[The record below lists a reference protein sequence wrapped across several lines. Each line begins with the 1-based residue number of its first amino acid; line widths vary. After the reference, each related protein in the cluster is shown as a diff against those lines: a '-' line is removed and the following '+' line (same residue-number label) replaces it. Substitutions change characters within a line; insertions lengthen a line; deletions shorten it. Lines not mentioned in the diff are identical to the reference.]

1 MKPVRGVEI
10 LEAYHPPLQGRAQS
24 LRLDFN
30 EWVGPAHPKLEEALR
45 TFKVTQL
52 GVYPED
58 SAARAKV
65 AAQFGAKPEQV
76 TLANGTDEAF
86 ANVFRAYLNKGE
98 GILIPDPGYAMM
110 PFYATLCEASIVP
123 WALSAPDF
131 SYDIPR
137 LEEFCRNGGKVAC
150 VVRPNNPTGTN
161 LSPEVTLDL
170 AKKYPSTLFVI
181 DEAYAEFA
189 GSSVLPASLALPNM
203 LVLRTFSKCWSLA
216 GLRCGAVIAH
226 ENIIG
231 TLRKMW
237 SPYSVNVLALHLLE
251 RILPDATWP
260 PQVKSLVDAQRG
272 RLRARF
278 ASCAFPQ
285 FFGEGNFFLVKPP
298 QGAKAFCEGFAER
311 GIRLRDQS
319 SKRNLE
325 GWVRISIGDAPATD
339 RFLATLDQ
347 VMKEST

>member
-10 LEAYHPPLQGRAQS
+10 LEVYHPPLQGRAQS

-30 EWVGPAHPKLEEALR
+30 EWVGPAHPKLAETLR
-45 TFKVTQL
+45 KFQPDQL

-58 SAARAKV
+58 SAARGRV
-65 AAQFGAKPEQV
+65 AAQFGAKPEEV

-86 ANVFRAYLNKGE
+86 ANVFRAYLGKGE

-123 WALSAPDF
+123 WTLSAPDF
-131 SYDIPR
+131 NYEIAK
-137 LEEFCRNGGKVAC
+137 LEMFCREGGKVAC
-150 VVRPNNPTGTN
+150 IVRPNNPTGTN
-161 LSPEVTLDL
+161 LSPEITLGL
-170 AKKYPSTLFVI
+170 ASKYPSTLFVI

-189 GSSVLPASLALPNM
+189 GTSVLPHSLSMPNM
-203 LVLRTFSKCWSLA
+203 LVLRTFSKCWSMA

-226 ENIIG
+226 KGLIA

-251 RILPDATWP
+251 GILPDPLWP
-260 PQVKSLVDAQRG
+260 PQVKSLVDAQRL
-272 RLRARF
+272 RLQERF
-278 ASCAFPQ
+278 SRLKAPH

-298 QGAKAFCEGFAER
+298 QGPKAFCDGFAKR

-319 SKRNLE
+319 SKRNLQ
-325 GWVRISIGDAPATD
+325 GWVRVSIGDAPATD
-339 RFLATLDQ
+339 RFLEALDH
-347 VMKEST
+347 VMKEPS

>member
-30 EWVGPAHPKLEEALR
+30 EWVGPAHPKLAQALR
-45 TFKVTQL
+45 DFRPEQL

-58 SAARAKV
+58 SAARARV
-65 AAQFGAKPEQV
+65 AAQFGALPEEV

-86 ANVFRAYLNKGE
+86 ANVFRAYLGKGE

-123 WALSAPDF
+123 WILAAPSFD
-131 SYDIPR
+131 YELPG
-137 LEEFCRNGGKVAC
+137 LEEFCRAGGKVAC
-150 VVRPNNPTGTN
+150 IVRPNNPTGTN
-161 LSPEVTLDL
+161 LAPKITLDL

-189 GSSVLPASLALPNM
+189 GSSVLPQALAYPNV
-203 LVLRTFSKCWSLA
+203 LTLRTFSKCWSMA
-216 GLRCGAVIAH
+216 GLRCGAVVAHKDIIA
-226 ENIIG
+226 

-251 RILPDATWP
+251 RILPDVSWP
-260 PQVKSLVDAQRG
+260 PQVKRLVDTQRK
-272 RLRARF
+272 RLQEKFLQLKA
-278 ASCAFPQ
+278 PH

-298 QGAKAFCEGFAER
+298 QGAKAFCEGYAKR

-319 SKRNLE
+319 SKRNLG
-325 GWVRISIGDAPATD
+325 GWVRVSIGDAPATD
-339 RFLATLDQ
+339 RFLDVLDQ
-347 VMKEST
+347 VMKEPA